1 MRRGCF
7 EEFSMKLLPECRM
20 RSRFS
25 TPRGCS
31 RPCVKTILTLEKQR
45 SSSRTPGKRGMST
58 FTAGSF
64 SVVIAEI
71 ELKQESQE
79 LILPRWIGREVTG
92 DSFYKKINMRTRL
105 LLPAVLHRE
114 EPVTRPECC
123 SAMARP
129 RPGSLIGLKATRPRG
144 HALLRDQN
152 RLTGNAR

>member
-1 MRRGCF
+1 MRGGCF

-20 RSRFS
+20 RSRSS

-31 RPCVKTILTLEKQR
+31 RPCVKTILTLEKLR
-45 SSSRTPGKRGMST
+45 SSSTTSGKRGMST

-92 DSFYKKINMRTRL
+92 DSFYRKSICAPVYCCQPFFTGRASHAAGMLQRDGTTTTGLVYRL
-105 LLPAVLHRE
+105 KGNP
-114 EPVTRPECC
+114 
-123 SAMARP
+123 SQ
-129 RPGSLIGLKATRPRG
+129 S

-152 RLTGNAR
+152 RLTGNE